1 MGKISQ
7 GILGGFSGKVGN
19 VVGASW
25 KGISYIRIMPASV
38 ANPRTEGQVNQRNTF
53 TAVLQFLQ
61 AQLSFVKVGY
71 KFYQNKQSAMN
82 AAMSYILKNA
92 TTGTAPNFEVDYAN
106 ALLSRGKLQ
115 SAIGS
120 GVTATS
126 GAANVTWTNNSTQG
140 NARPDDL
147 AMVLVYSPLNRESVI
162 MLEDATR
169 ADASLEVEY
178 PSYFVGD
185 SLEVYLA
192 FQAADGSSVSNSVHV
207 GTVTAV

>member
-38 ANPRTEGQVNQRNTF
+38 ANPRTPGQVAQRTKF
-53 TAVLQFLQ
+53 TSVLQFLQ
-61 AQLSFVKVGY
+61 PQQAMLRVGY
-71 KFYQNKQSAMN
+71 KFHQNRQSPMN

-92 TTGTAPNFEVDYAN
+92 FTGTEVDYAS

-115 SAIGS
+115 PAVGPAVNVSA
-120 GVTATS
+120 GVATVS
-126 GAANVTWTNNSTQG
+126 WDDNSTQG

-147 AMVLVYSPLNRESVI
+147 AMAVAYSPANGESVI
-162 MLEDATR
+162 LLEDATTR
-169 ADASLEVEY
+169 VEGSIALTL
-178 PSYFVGD
+178 PDHFLGD

-192 FQAADGSSVSNSVHV
+192 FQAADGNSVSNSIHV
-207 GTVTAV
+207 GSVTAA